1 MAKTVMVFGTF
12 DILHPGHLDLFK
24 QAKKFGDQLLVVV
37 ARDQTV
43 KAVKGRPPLHS
54 ERSRRAAVARLDLV
68 DRAILGDRT
77 DPMKVIR
84 TYQPAVV
91 CLGYDQQAF
100 VDQLYHNFP
109 DLKIVRLKAHQPER
123 FKSSFY
129 KT

>member
-1 MAKTVMVFGTF
+1 MVFGTF

-43 KAVKGRPPLHS
+43 VKVKGRLPHHS
-54 ERSRRAAVARLDLV
+54 ERSRRAAVAKLELV
-68 DRAILGDRT
+68 SKAILGDRT
-77 DPMKVIR
+77 DPMQLIR
-84 TYQPAVV
+84 TYQPSVV

-100 VDQLYHNFP
+100 VDQLYHSFP
-109 DLKIVRLKAHQPER
+109 KLKIVRLKAHQPER

-129 KT
+129 NKT